1 MAKGSKYYGAYFWV
15 AVASFVVP
23 LFVGWKAF
31 EKLAPTSKPEVKL
44 DASGVDHEVWDY
56 LLKNYVEDG
65 LVDYGGMKKDFL
77 FHDYVRQIGRCKPD
91 ALSTKEEK
99 LALHCNA
106 YNALVIN
113 GVITHKI
120 EKSVQEFTGGDF
132 FGVQEHIFAG
142 KTISLNHL
150 ENELIRPVFHEPR
163 IHVALV
169 CAAKSCPALRPE
181 AYRGDTVLE
190 QLADQSR
197 LFANNST
204 YVGLKKV
211 PGGEQATAED
221 AAVDLLAQTK
231 RDLGLNKAQSAA
243 LKSAYLQY
251 SKELAE
257 IDERLKNAIVNRL
270 DKKQLGQYFPN
281 RDKLVLSRIL
291 SWYGGDWDG
300 KFSDGYLEWLEG
312 LVEDAE
318 VKEAIARVRRKE
330 IGVTFAEYDWTL
342 NSQAKPETVVKAKGG
357 GFGSGSSPDE

>member
-132 FGVQEHIFAG
+132 FGVKEHIFAG

-211 PGGEQATAED
+211 PGG
-221 AAVDLLAQTK
+221 
-231 RDLGLNKAQSAA
+231 
-243 LKSAYLQY
+243 AYLQY

-257 IDERLKNAIVNRL
+257 IDERLKNAIVHRL

-342 NSQAKPETVVKAKGG
+342 NSQAKPKTVVKAKGG